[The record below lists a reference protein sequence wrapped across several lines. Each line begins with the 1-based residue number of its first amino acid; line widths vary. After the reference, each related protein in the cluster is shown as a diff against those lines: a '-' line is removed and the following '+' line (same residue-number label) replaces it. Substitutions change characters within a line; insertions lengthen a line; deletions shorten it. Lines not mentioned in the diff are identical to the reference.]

1 MLKLQSVTWY
11 LIYWRINKESTNLFL
26 SVTNSRSVHVYHT
39 SIYILFYWTDTLFQ
53 LCNLSE
59 ADLKQ
64 RTVEELD
71 IAYDEIQEKHYK
83 EAEVGKSRHLMNTL

>member
-1 MLKLQSVTWY
+1 M
-11 LIYWRINKESTNLFL
+11 
-26 SVTNSRSVHVYHT
+26 
-39 SIYILFYWTDTLFQ
+39 YWTDTLFQ